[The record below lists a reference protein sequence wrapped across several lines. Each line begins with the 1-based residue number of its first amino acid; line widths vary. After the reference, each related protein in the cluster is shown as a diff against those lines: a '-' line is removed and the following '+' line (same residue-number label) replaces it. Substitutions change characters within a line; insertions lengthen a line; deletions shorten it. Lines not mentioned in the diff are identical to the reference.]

1 MTKDDSTDDEEK
13 APGGLLGALK
23 LVVSTLADAEREGK
37 TSFSKTGR
45 NPGRHFT
52 TEYGFSGQI
61 GGPRRGGESDADDR
75 SSKSRRR
82 SRSDSGSSR
91 ESEDS
96 YLVDVRETEDGLLVI
111 ADMPGVEPEDI
122 TAGVDEEQNEIVVG
136 VGSRAVERLELP
148 WPVSDVQA
156 QFQHDVLELRFTR
169 EEDSSETDSQEER
182 TQGEDTQEKNAQEE
196 HTQGDDAPET
206 GSLEKDPQDADTQEK
221 DPERDNRSEDESQED
236 DQ

>member
-1 MTKDDSTDDEEK
+1 MTEDDSNNHEER

-37 TSFSKTGR
+37 TTFSRTGR

-75 SSKSRRR
+75 PSKSRG
-82 SRSDSGSSR
+82 SARSDSKSSR
-91 ESEDS
+91 ERENS
-96 YLVDVRETEDGLLVI
+96 YLVDIRETEDGLLVI
-111 ADMPGVEPEDI
+111 ADMPGVEPEEI
-122 TAGVDEEQNEIVVG
+122 TAGVDEDQNEIVVG

-148 WPVSDVQA
+148 WRVSDVQA

-169 EEDSSETDSQEER
+169 QEDTPEGDSKEER
-182 TQGEDTQEKNAQEE
+182 TQKEVDGSEGE
-196 HTQGDDAPET
+196 
-206 GSLEKDPQDADTQEK
+206 SLEEETQDDGAQNADTQEK
-221 DPERDNRSEDESQED
+221 DPASDDRPEDGTQEED
-236 DQ
+236 T